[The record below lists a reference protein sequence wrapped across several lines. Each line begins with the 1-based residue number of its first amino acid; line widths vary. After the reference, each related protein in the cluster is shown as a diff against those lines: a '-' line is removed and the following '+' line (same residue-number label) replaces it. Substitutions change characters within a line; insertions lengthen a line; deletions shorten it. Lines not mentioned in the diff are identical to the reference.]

1 MEKIFIAS
9 DHAGFELKKD
19 LKQILENQGFEV
31 KDFGAF
37 NLDTDDDYPDFIKPL
52 AKEMSEIILTGVGV
66 KGIIIGGSGQGEAIC
81 ANRFKGI
88 RAVVFNGQYAPRD
101 GREVPDEIVISREH
115 NDANILSLG
124 ARFLDL
130 EEASEAVLKW
140 IRTEFTNEERH
151 IRRIRKIDS

>member
-101 GREVPDEIVISREH
+101 GREVPNEIAISREH
-115 NDANILSLG
+115 NDANVLSLG

>member
-19 LKQILENQGFEV
+19 LKQISENQGFEV